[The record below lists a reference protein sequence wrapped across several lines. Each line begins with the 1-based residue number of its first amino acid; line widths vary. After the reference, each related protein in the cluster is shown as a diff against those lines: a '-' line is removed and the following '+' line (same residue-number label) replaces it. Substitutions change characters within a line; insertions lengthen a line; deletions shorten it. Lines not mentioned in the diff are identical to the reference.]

1 MVTCLVRE
9 ILCALAHA
17 ALATG
22 AQVDLRLEPADQVA
36 LAGQIITVD
45 LVASADGPES
55 MTAIDA
61 ILAWDP
67 TRLSLMSA
75 SLGDFPAFVFGFLPD
90 PDDINL
96 DITDGEALYT
106 VLSPPTTPG
115 MVPPDLL
122 VASFDFEVL
131 TSACVGLTP
140 AVGTFGKTRVIG
152 TVPGFEI
159 TGTIGPEIVVEV
171 PGAWATL
178 PGAIA
183 GTGGLVPT
191 LAGEGILLPCD
202 PVTLIITDALG
213 GATAYLV
220 LGLPAL
226 NLPLKGGILVPDLDF
241 FIIFPMPP
249 SGDVTLTGPF
259 PDGIPPG
266 TTIYFQA
273 WFPDPGAIKNFS
285 ATNGLSGTTP

>member
-1 MVTCLVRE
+1 MVTYLVRE
-9 ILCALAHA
+9 ILWALAQA
-17 ALATG
+17 TLATS

-36 LAGQIITVD
+36 LAGQVITVD
-45 LVASADGPES
+45 LVASADAPES

-67 TRLSLMSA
+67 SRLSLMSA

-90 PDDINL
+90 PDGINL
-96 DITDGEALYT
+96 DTTDGEALYT

-115 MVPPDLL
+115 TVPPDLL
-122 VASFDFEVL
+122 VASFEFEVL

-152 TVPGFEI
+152 TVPGVEI

-171 PGAWATL
+171 PGTWVTL
-178 PGAIA
+178 GGAIA
-183 GTGGLVPT
+183 GTGGFVPA
-191 LAGEGILLPCD
+191 LAGDGILLPCD
-202 PVTLIITDALG
+202 PVTLMISDALG
-213 GATAYLV
+213 GATAYLI
-220 LGLPAL
+220 LGLSAL
-226 NLPLKGGILVPDLDF
+226 NLPLKGGILVPDLDV

-249 SGDVTLTGPF
+249 SGDVTLSGSWP
-259 PDGIPPG
+259 PGIPPG
-266 TTIYFQA
+266 ITFYLQA